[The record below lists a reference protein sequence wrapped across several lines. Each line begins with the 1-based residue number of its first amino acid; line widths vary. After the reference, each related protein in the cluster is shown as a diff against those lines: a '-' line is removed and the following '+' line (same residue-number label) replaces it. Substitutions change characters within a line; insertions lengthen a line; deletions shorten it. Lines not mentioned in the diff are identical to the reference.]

1 MSLALHWALWWVIVA
16 VIWISPW
23 NGSQEVYGREVLSKE
38 PLLSMARPE
47 SYREVE
53 LKGGEEIERLLLG
66 TWPVP
71 AHRNQ
76 PGETRS
82 RRLPFGSSLLSPYEK
97 DDTRESAFG
106 PQGLY
111 PGSRSLRQLQETFVR
126 LASLGQATYAAG
138 RQAAA
143 LLDVGTGFESTGCLV
158 ADPKT
163 LYSRF
168 EILVDRANYQ
178 VRLFAIKDDATKT
191 LLFDCRAGLG
201 SAEFPTPKGS
211 FYIMRIFD
219 DKPLWI
225 PPQDR
230 WWAWGQNPSRSVYG
244 GHMMPFFTKAQVPTA
259 SKSDETVRELDLVA
273 PPVKMVDAGMY
284 RIHGTDSPWS
294 VGSAQSHGCV
304 RLLNKSVATLADLL
318 KMYVGTGPR
327 GESPNGPYVEL
338 ARPVRLILY

>member
-1 MSLALHWALWWVIVA
+1 MSLALRWALWTIVVA
-16 VIWISPW
+16 ISWISPW
-23 NGSQEVYGREVLSKE
+23 DGSQEAWSRESSLAVPRHATYG
-38 PLLSMARPE
+38 E
-47 SYREVE
+47 SE

-66 TWPVP
+66 SWPEP
-71 AHRNQ
+71 TYRKQSQGASSARQ
-76 PGETRS
+76 
-82 RRLPFGSSLLSPYEK
+82 PFGSSLLSPYEK
-97 DDTRESAFG
+97 GDTRESAFG
-106 PQGLY
+106 PRGLY
-111 PGSRSLRQLQETFVR
+111 PGNRSLRPLQETWVR
-126 LASLGQATYAAG
+126 LASLEPIGYAAG
-138 RQAAA
+138 KQAAA
-143 LLDVGTGFESTGCLV
+143 LLDVGDGFESTGSLV

-163 LYSRF
+163 LYSSF
-168 EILVDRANYQ
+168 EILVDRANYH
-178 VRLFAIKDDATKT
+178 VRFFAIKDDSTKT

-211 FYIMRIFD
+211 FFLMRIFD

-230 WWAWGQNPSRSVYG
+230 WWAWGQAPSRSVYG
-244 GHMMPFFTKAQVPTA
+244 GHMMPFFTKSPVPAA

-273 PPVKMVDAGMY
+273 PAIKMVDAGMY

-304 RLLNKSVATLADLL
+304 RLLNKSVATLADLI